1 MECTYRK
8 CNYEHDEYYLV
19 KLYGTTVYV
28 AKACNLY
35 RIGSDEG
42 AEILERENICKD
54 SATGGQMAYL
64 TYLKYRI
71 LKFYRGKCVEIMHL
85 NVFLL

>member
-1 MECTYRK
+1 MECTYGK
-8 CNYEHDEYYLV
+8 CNYEHDEYCLV

-35 RIGSDEG
+35 RIESEEG
-42 AEILERENICKD
+42 AQILERQNLHKD

-64 TYLKYRI
+64 TYFKYRI
-71 LKFYRGKCVEIMHL
+71 LKVL
-85 NVFLL
+85 